1 MKSFCK
7 VQQASTGPA
16 KYAGPIDC
24 IRQLYR
30 QGGISSIYRG
40 TGATL
45 LRGNYNE
52 NMLALKLAKVSSRN

>member
-1 MKSFCK
+1 MVK

-45 LRGNYNE
+45 LRG
-52 NMLALKLAKVSSRN
+52 K